1 MTMHA
6 VLRLIHSDFS
16 KVILFCT
23 LTIIASAIASPWI
36 YNVGMLLAEVG
47 KSRALNPLLDW
58 LANRCA
64 DATFASFYNYTLLGC
79 AIILAGPFIM
89 WCKLSNQSSLQ
100 PSKPWRIRLPTSA
113 NTRQNGQALC
123 RNPKAKLHLV
133 IGFLITGSLVS
144 ISIYLLEMIA
154 WFSFIQP
161 ADYWGA
167 IRSGLLSAIVI
178 TVVSEWLFRGILM
191 GIFIRAMRPAMA
203 MVFISLFYAIIYSL
217 LPTGNEIIAN
227 PDKADAGFRMI
238 ITIAENL
245 LTPEKFTFSFML
257 LFSLGLVL
265 AYARYRTASLW
276 LPIGLHFGFIFP
288 YQALQQLT
296 ESGTQHSPLS
306 RLLIGADGRSGLLP
320 FCLLLLSALLVH
332 VFIQLSESK
341 RISET

>member
-89 WCKLSNQSSLQ
+89 WCKLSNRSSLQ

-178 TVVSEWLFRGILM
+178 TLVSEWLFRGILM

-320 FCLLLLSALLVH
+320 FCLLLLSALVVH

>member
-64 DATFASFYNYTLLGC
+64 DAAFASFYNYTLLGC

>member
-89 WCKLSNQSSLQ
+89 WCKLSNRSSLQ

-144 ISIYLLEMIA
+144 ISIYLLEMIT

-178 TVVSEWLFRGILM
+178 TLVSEWLFRGILM

-320 FCLLLLSALLVH
+320 FCLLLLSALVVH